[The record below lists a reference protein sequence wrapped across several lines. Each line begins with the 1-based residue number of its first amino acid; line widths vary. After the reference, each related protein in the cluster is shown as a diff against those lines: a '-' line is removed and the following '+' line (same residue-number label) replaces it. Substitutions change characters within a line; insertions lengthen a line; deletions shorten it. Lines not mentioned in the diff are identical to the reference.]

1 MPEQLTGRGIR
12 KLDRDDKKVVK
23 RPVFFLLVQYSG
35 TAVRLEFGPL
45 GSFDNFS
52 GEKKGCEMQALC
64 KHLPSS
70 ESVELQDYFS
80 MDLVAFS

>member
-52 GEKKGCEMQALC
+52 GEKKRLRNASIMQTFT
-64 KHLPSS
+64 K
-70 ESVELQDYFS
+70 Q
-80 MDLVAFS
+80 

>member
-1 MPEQLTGRGIR
+1 MPEQLTGQGIR

-23 RPVFFLLVQYSG
+23 RPVFFYWCSTAELLFVWSLDHL
-35 TAVRLEFGPL
+35 ALLIIFLEK
-45 GSFDNFS
+45 
-52 GEKKGCEMQALC
+52 KKGCEMQALC